1 MEPKILTVAEANAVL
16 DRIVKPALDRLAN
29 RIGTIDTLKNEIE
42 VARLVVDTGA
52 SETNPDR
59 QHLDRLTDR
68 QRRLEAEVR
77 EEIEAVHSVGGVIK
91 DPRSGLVDFFSIVDG
106 KLGLPV
112 LEARRGPDPLLA
124 HRRGGLPRPPSA
136 ARPAAARRILSM
148 SSNEPRRSRAIV
160 SISAVS

>member
-16 DRIVKPALDRLAN
+16 ERIVKPALDRLSN
-29 RIGTIDTLKNEIE
+29 RIGAIDTLKNEIE

-106 KLGLPV
+106 KLAFLCWKRGEDQIRYWHTVEEGYRGRRPLR
-112 LEARRGPDPLLA
+112 AR
-124 HRRGGLPRPPSA
+124 LPREES
-136 ARPAAARRILSM
+136 
-148 SSNEPRRSRAIV
+148 
-160 SISAVS
+160 

>member
-16 DRIVKPALDRLAN
+16 DRIVKPALDRLSN
-29 RIGTIDTLKNEIE
+29 RIGVIDTLKNEIE

-59 QHLDRLTDR
+59 QHLDRLIDR

-106 KLGLPV
+106 KLAFLCWKRGEDQIRYWHTVEEGYRGRRPLR
-112 LEARRGPDPLLA
+112 AR
-124 HRRGGLPRPPSA
+124 LPREES
-136 ARPAAARRILSM
+136 
-148 SSNEPRRSRAIV
+148 
-160 SISAVS
+160 